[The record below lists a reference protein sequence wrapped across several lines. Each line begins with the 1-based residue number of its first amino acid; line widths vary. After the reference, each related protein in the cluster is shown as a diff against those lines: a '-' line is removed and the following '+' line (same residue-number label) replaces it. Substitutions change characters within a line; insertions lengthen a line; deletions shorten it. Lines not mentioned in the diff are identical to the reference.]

1 MENDEFESTDR
12 PEAQE
17 TDEKHPSTPGPDQ
30 PEEYRF
36 DDWALI

>member
-1 MENDEFESTDR
+1 MENDEFESNENTAADQ
-12 PEAQE
+12 A
-17 TDEKHPSTPGPDQ
+17 TEKQSSEPGPDQ